1 MVFHVT
7 FRIVISP
14 DVSKPDVKT
23 LVRKYVSEAPS
34 GSVHDPVCR
43 VRENAVL
50 KEYYLFRSSSFFLLS
65 PSGNPLHGKNEA
77 IFCCHMMLFIRVSSA
92 SDDLSLMKEKKK
104 RVNYTFFIEFSCRLT
119 TDDNPSCFQLFDLR
133 KETLWEGDFG
143 AL

>member
-7 FRIVISP
+7 FRVVISP

-23 LVRKYVSEAPS
+23 LVRKYISEAPS

-92 SDDLSLMKEKKK
+92 SDDLSLMKEKKHLSQ
-104 RVNYTFFIEFSCRLT
+104 VHFFHRILLQTYNRS
-119 TDDNPSCFQLFDLR
+119 
-133 KETLWEGDFG
+133 
-143 AL
+143 